1 MMNKCDIVQ
10 DLLPLYAD
18 NICSDESRRFV
29 EEHISECKT
38 CADFFEKIK
47 DNEIEKKIS
56 LEKNDVLKH
65 NYIISKKRTL
75 TAGIITAGVLMIPV
89 VICLIVN
96 LASGHTLDW
105 FFIVLSALLV
115 TASLTVVPLVA
126 AEKKLLLTAS
136 SFLVTLML
144 LLAVCCIYTHGRWFF
159 IAAISILMGAATTIL
174 PINVHIYSPDNFI
187 KRNKALL
194 VYISDTALLFLLFI
208 SIAVYI
214 KDAGFILTALMIS
227 AEPVLFMWLIL
238 IAARYLPFNRII
250 RTGVV
255 TLILG
260 IITPVTN
267 PVINSIIDNTSISI
281 FSEDNHMNL
290 IIGIVMAAAAAVI
303 IVIGIAYGITVKVRN
318 KKKDKIKS

>member
-1 MMNKCDIVQ
+1 MKTCDIVQ
-10 DLLPLYAD
+10 DLLPLYTD

-38 CADFFEKIK
+38 CADVLSRLT
-47 DNEIEKKIS
+47 DTDIEKKIS

-65 NYIISKKRTL
+65 SYLKSKRRSFA
-75 TAGIITAGVLMIPV
+75 AGIITAAVLMIPV
-89 VICLIVN
+89 VVCLIVN

-144 LLAVCCIYTHGRWFF
+144 LLAVCCIYTHGVWFF

-174 PINVHIYSPDNFI
+174 PILVHIYSPDNFI

-194 VYISDTALLFLLFI
+194 VYISDTVLLLLLFI

-214 KDAGFILTALMIS
+214 KDAGFIIVALMIS

-238 IAARYLPFNRII
+238 AAARYLPFNRII
-250 RTGVV
+250 RAGSV

-260 IITPVTN
+260 IMTAVTN

-281 FSEDNHMNL
+281 FSEDNHINL
-290 IIGIVMAAAAAVI
+290 IIGIVMAAAATVI
-303 IVIGIAYGITVKVRN
+303 IVTGIAYGITVKARN